1 MTSPPAFWTSGR
13 SCLRASPSWWVPHP
27 PGPGLLGWNANFF
40 FFPSLE
46 LGLLLALRLSS
57 LCYPNLNNHVC
68 DAEELFPLVRQEDL
82 NMNPTSND
90 AIRERGSTTRGTALH
105 LAVALKNVKMA
116 KALVE
121 LMTEDDLEIQDA
133 TGQIAMAYAAILG
146 ITQLANLGHWELAR
160 YLYSVTPLDA
170 LLQDNGHV
178 GAEIV
183 SESFRA
189 KNFDVALDLIRRCP
203 NLALAKSY
211 SGLTPLQ
218 VCAGTRSGFLSGMHL
233 KFWQQWIYER

>member
-1 MTSPPAFWTSGR
+1 
-13 SCLRASPSWWVPHP
+13 
-27 PGPGLLGWNANFF
+27 
-40 FFPSLE
+40 
-46 LGLLLALRLSS
+46 
-57 LCYPNLNNHVC
+57 
-68 DAEELFPLVRQEDL
+68 
-82 NMNPTSND
+82 
-90 AIRERGSTTRGTALH
+90 
-105 LAVALKNVKMA
+105 MA

-146 ITQLANLGHWELAR
+146 ITQLAKCIIKKNKKLLSLPSPPNNSIPLVLAHSLGHWELAR

-189 KNFDVALDLIRRCP
+189 KNFGTCFQFNLLPYNKMPSFFLSLLLYPTVDVALDLIRRCP